1 VAEELRKPD
10 EYDEE
15 GNKIEFSL
23 SDKKFDAARTQ
34 LLKNF
39 LNEQGL
45 SLDDIKDTDSLRE
58 MSGTL
63 AGLGFPGLESELEA
77 YFDRTHGPKASPT
90 WAPAEAIKIG
100 ESSEEKST
108 AVRSLLA
115 MKRGELSE
123 ATDEKP
129 NFESDMG
136 RLREVIFKF
145 LVDEYN
151 DMYVDLDPSMQITNF
166 NMKIDDKGRLTITDV
181 ETWGGDPK
189 ANAQAEK
196 VMNTWKF
203 ADNEELEEEL
213 GMSLL
218 EFSEQLGLAILDAHD
233 DEHGDVQEYKH
244 HIVAKGFGYEIFS
257 PDADRAAL
265 AEIAQLSAEIGS
277 ALGDFFGKQMGIES
291 PFSLIFGNDGLLSLG
306 DAISLTSAESQAV
319 KDVLDELNAF
329 LRAEEAGEDTEGMLS
344 PQLTSIGEKFLAL
357 KAAQDRIHDKSLLP
371 KDGVRFGVN

>member
-1 VAEELRKPD
+1 
-10 EYDEE
+10 
-15 GNKIEFSL
+15 
-23 SDKKFDAARTQ
+23 
-34 LLKNF
+34 
-39 LNEQGL
+39 
-45 SLDDIKDTDSLRE
+45 

-90 WAPAEAIKIG
+90 WAPAETIKIG
-100 ESSEEKST
+100 ESSGEKST

-115 MKRGELSE
+115 IKRGELSE
-123 ATDEKP
+123 ATDEEP
-129 NFESDMG
+129 NFHSDMG
-136 RLREVIFKF
+136 RLRDVIFKF

-151 DMYVDLDPSMQITNF
+151 EMYVDLDPSMQITNF
-166 NMKIDDKGRLTITDV
+166 SMKIDDKGRLTITDV

-213 GMSLL
+213 GASLV
-218 EFSEQLGLAILDAHD
+218 EFSKELGLAILDAHD
-233 DEHGDVQEYKH
+233 DEYGNVQEFKH
-244 HIVAKGFGYEIFS
+244 HIIAKGFGYEIFS
-257 PDADRAAL
+257 PDADRATL
-265 AEIAQLSAEIGS
+265 AEIAELTAEIGT
-277 ALGDFFGKQMGIES
+277 ALGDFFGKTIVIEN
-291 PFSLIFGNDGLLSLG
+291 PFTLIFGNDGLLSLG

-344 PQLTSIGEKFLAL
+344 PQLTGIGEKLLAL
-357 KAAQDRIHDKSLLP
+357 QEAKERILDKSLLAEE
-371 KDGVRFGVN
+371 GVRFGVNNVMHLRMP